1 MWDRHETFLGMQI
14 NATVGQARHTEP
26 TVSDI
31 IGPNLA
37 IDKAENERITGY
49 HTTCKLNQITFMSY
63 TRLD

>member
-1 MWDRHETFLGMQI
+1 MWDRHKTFSGIQI
-14 NATVGQARHTEP
+14 NATEVQARP
-26 TVSDI
+26 TDQPLFDV

-37 IDKAENERITGY
+37 TDMAENEHITGY